1 MQTFTKGYINIFT
14 VFHFTRFV
22 FDVWW
27 SFFSEILDELKKHL
41 FGGVPHGSP
50 RSQRWDLGITK
61 DRRLNGMTNGV
72 MCLNFSS
79 KPWVT
84 WVNSEI
90 SSSNSFMLSYFCPNF
105 IWHQP
110 WSLIIDVY
118 DMHQAL
124 SIILKFHRFM
134 HLPYLI
140 WNIQSGSPFC
150 SSLMFH
156 PGQSIFLDLKH
167 ARNKVHLALENSRS
181 TTVRA
186 LRHIFQ
192 LPKLAKPATKM
203 TMKWWNGH
211 FRIQFM
217 EVR

>member
-1 MQTFTKGYINIFT
+1 M
-14 VFHFTRFV
+14 
-22 FDVWW
+22 FDDLCGGISRPPTWVP
-27 SFFSEILDELKKHL
+27 SESEMTWE
-41 FGGVPHGSP
+41 
-50 RSQRWDLGITK
+50 SQKTDASTGW
-61 DRRLNGMTNGV
+61 TNGSSLCV
-72 MCLNFSS
+72 WIFHQSLELIQKYHRPIPIPYFYHIFSKFHMAS
-79 KPWVT
+79 TMKLDH
-84 WVNSEI
+84 I
-90 SSSNSFMLSYFCPNF
+90 C
-105 IWHQP
+105 I
-110 WSLIIDVY
+110 Y

-156 PGQSIFLDLKH
+156 PGQPIFLDLKH

-203 TMKWWNGH
+203 PMKWWNGH
-211 FRIQFM
+211 FSIQFM